1 MTYDVLSYDQMSM
14 WPYGYDDSTYD
25 QMSYDHKSLN
35 HDGRGKVSHQS
46 LKIVS

>member
-35 HDGRGKVSHQS
+35 PKNKNKLGFLS
-46 LKIVS
+46 KINF